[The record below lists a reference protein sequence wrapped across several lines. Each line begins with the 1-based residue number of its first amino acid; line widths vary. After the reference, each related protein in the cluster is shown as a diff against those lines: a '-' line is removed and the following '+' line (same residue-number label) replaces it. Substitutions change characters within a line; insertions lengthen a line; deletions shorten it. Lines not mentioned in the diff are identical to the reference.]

1 MSFESPNKKEG
12 ESNNDDS
19 SHLSTLI
26 KANDL
31 PLGKT
36 SFLMPRAPV
45 NQTPAELD
53 SITPVKPSWKSDANR
68 VIINSLF
75 KTPFSMVAKSNQET
89 LIKRTQDDKE

>member
-1 MSFESPNKKEG
+1 MSFESPNKKEDN
-12 ESNNDDS
+12 SNIDDS

-26 KANDL
+26 KANEL

-36 SFLMPRAPV
+36 SFLMSRASV
-45 NQTPAELD
+45 DQTPAELD
-53 SITPVKPSWKSDANR
+53 SITPVKPMWKSDANR

-89 LIKRTQDDKE
+89 LSKRTQNDKE